1 MFEGKF
7 SGKSVLVTGAD
18 GFMGSHLSESLLS
31 LGADL
36 SILVRPSSDVNGYK
50 IRNLLHLTDDVRI
63 IVGDIGSPDIITS
76 IEKCQPDVVFHLAAL
91 AYVNYSFDH
100 PNEVTQVNLNGT
112 LNVLEACRKYDV
124 ERIVVTSSSEVYGPA
139 LMPAIDES
147 HPLNPTS
154 PYAASKAAADRYAY
168 SYWRTYSMPISI
180 IRPFNTYGPRHT
192 YDVIPKFIDMVL
204 RGVPPTIYGSGEQS
218 RDFTYVSDMVEAFL
232 HMGSNDGAIGE
243 VVNFGTGRDVSINM
257 LASEIIR
264 VAEVSIEPV
273 YVSERPAEVSR
284 LCCDNRKANRM
295 FGWEPEVSLS
305 EGVKRN
311 IEWAKTNPLS

>member
-1 MFEGKF
+1 MFEGKYT
-7 SGKSVLVTGAD
+7 GKSVLVTGAD

-36 SILVRPSSDVNGYK
+36 SILIRPSSDVNGYK
-50 IRNLLHLTDDVRI
+50 IRNLLPLADDVKI
-63 IVGDIGSPDIITS
+63 IVGDVGSPDVITNV
-76 IEKCQPDVVFHLAAL
+76 ERCRPDVVFHLAAL

-100 PNEVTQVNLNGT
+100 PNEVTRVNLNGT
-112 LNVLEACRKYDV
+112 LNVLEACRKIEV
-124 ERIVVTSSSEVYGPA
+124 ERVVVTSSSEVYGPA

-168 SYWRTYSMPISI
+168 SYWRTYSLPISI

-232 HMGSNDGAIGE
+232 HMGSNESAVGE
-243 VVNFGTGRDVSINM
+243 VVNFGTGNDVTIKD

-264 VAEVSIEPV
+264 IAGVTIEPL
-273 YVSERPAEVSR
+273 YVPERPAEVSR
-284 LCCDNRKANRM
+284 LCCDYRKANRL
-295 FGWEPEVSLS
+295 FDWEPRVSLS
-305 EGVKRN
+305 EGLKKN
-311 IEWAKTNPLS
+311 IEWAKTHSL